1 MADRPSPTAEPEAGS
16 FRDPAG
22 FVFQREG
29 VLYRQVNRSFERK
42 FSAVRES
49 GLFDELARE
58 RLLVPHQEVGLE
70 HAARPEAAAVLRP
83 ERVGF
88 ISYPYEWSFGQLKD
102 AALLTLTV
110 QERALERGFVLRDA
124 SAYNVQ
130 FSGGRPILIDTLS
143 LEPREEGAP
152 WLAYRQFCEHFLV
165 PLLLMSRVDI
175 GCGSLLRAHLDGIP
189 LELGSRLLPR
199 RSWLRPGTLIHV
211 HAHAGA
217 QRRYADAAPAV
228 QVKNRPIS
236 RTAAIGLV
244 HSLRG
249 AITRLSWEPSGT
261 EWADYTR
268 QHNYSDSAVA
278 SKRELVARLLRGSS
292 PKVVW
297 DLGANTGE
305 YSRVAVEVAEQVI
318 AFDID
323 PAAVERNYRA
333 VRGANEQRILPLLAD
348 LANPSPALGWAHR
361 ERQSLEQRGPADA
374 LLALALVHHLAI
386 GRNVPLE
393 RIAEFFSRLGRTL
406 VIEFVPKSD
415 SQVQRLLRSREDVF
429 ADYHREGFEAAFGKH
444 FSIEAAEP
452 VSGTERVMYGM
463 GRGDAGAQGRG
474 DAEAQGAHGA
484 QGSQGAQS

>member
-1 MADRPSPTAEPEAGS
+1 
-16 FRDPAG
+16 
-22 FVFQREG
+22 
-29 VLYRQVNRSFERK
+29 
-42 FSAVRES
+42 
-49 GLFDELARE
+49 
-58 RLLVPHQEVGLE
+58 
-70 HAARPEAAAVLRP
+70 
-83 ERVGF
+83 
-88 ISYPYEWSFGQLKD
+88 
-102 AALLTLTV
+102 V
-110 QERALERGFVLRDA
+110 QERALERGFTLRDA

-211 HAHAGA
+211 HLHAAA
-217 QRRYADAAPAV
+217 QRRYADTSPAV
-228 QVKNRPIS
+228 RVKSRPIGKS
-236 RTAAIGLV
+236 AAIGLV

-249 AITRLSWEPSGT
+249 ATTRLGWEPSGT

-278 SKRELVARLLRGSS
+278 SKRELVARLLRGSL
-292 PKVVW
+292 PRVVW

-305 YSRVAVEVAEQVI
+305 YSRVAREAAEAVI

-323 PAAVERNYRA
+323 PAAVERHYRA
-333 VRGANEQRILPLLAD
+333 VRESGEQGILPLLAD

-361 ERQSLEQRGPADA
+361 ERRSLEQRGPADA

-393 RIAEFFSRLGRTL
+393 RIAEYFSRLGRAL

-429 ADYHREGFEAAFGKH
+429 ADYHREGFEAAFARH
-444 FSIEAAEP
+444 FRIEAAEP
-452 VSGTERVMYGM
+452 VAGSERTMYAM
-463 GRGDAGAQGRG
+463 TALGR
-474 DAEAQGAHGA
+474 
-484 QGSQGAQS
+484 

>member
-1 MADRPSPTAEPEAGS
+1 MADRPGPTVETEAGS

-22 FVFQREG
+22 FVFQRDG
-29 VLYRQVNRSFERK
+29 VLYRQVNRSFETK
-42 FSAVRES
+42 FAAVRAS
-49 GLFDELARE
+49 GLFDGLARE
-58 RLLVPHQEVGLE
+58 RLLVPHQEVGPE
-70 HAARPEAAAVLRP
+70 HAAGPEAVAVLRP
-83 ERVGF
+83 ERIGF
-88 ISYPYEWSFGQLKD
+88 VSYPYEWSFGQLKD
-102 AALLTLTV
+102 AALLTLAV
-110 QERALERGFVLRDA
+110 QERALERGFTLRDA

-189 LELGSRLLPR
+189 LELGSRLLPWHSR
-199 RSWLRPGTLIHV
+199 LRPGTLMHV
-211 HAHAGA
+211 HLHAAA
-217 QRRYADAAPAV
+217 QRRYADTSPSV
-228 QVKNRPIS
+228 RVKSRPIGK
-236 RTAAIGLV
+236 TAAIGLV

-249 AITRLSWEPSGT
+249 AIARLTWEPSGT
-261 EWADYTR
+261 EWAEYTR

-278 SKRELVARLLRGSS
+278 SKRELVARLLRSS
-292 PKVVW
+292 RPRLVW

-305 YSRVAVEVAEQVI
+305 YSRVAREVAEAVV

-323 PAAVERNYRA
+323 PAAVERNYRT
-333 VRGANEQRILPLLAD
+333 VRASNERGILPLLAD

-361 ERQSLEQRGPADA
+361 ERRSLEQRGPADA

-393 RIAEFFSRLGRTL
+393 RIAEYFARLGRAL

-415 SQVQRLLRSREDVF
+415 TQVQRLLRSREDVF
-429 ADYHREGFEAAFGKH
+429 ADYHREGFEAAFGRH
-444 FSIEAAEP
+444 FRIEAAEP
-452 VSGTERVMYGM
+452 VTGSERMMYAM
-463 GRGDAGAQGRG
+463 TALGRAR
-474 DAEAQGAHGA
+474 
-484 QGSQGAQS
+484 

>member
-1 MADRPSPTAEPEAGS
+1 VAERAEPAVETEAGS

-22 FVFQREG
+22 FVYQREG
-29 VLYRQVNRSFERK
+29 VLYRQVNRSFEQK
-42 FSAVRES
+42 FAAVRAS

-58 RLLVPHQEVGLE
+58 RLLVPHQEVGPE
-70 HAARPEAAAVLRP
+70 HAAGPGAVAVLRP
-83 ERVGF
+83 ERIGF

-102 AALLTLTV
+102 AALLTLAV
-110 QERALERGFVLRDA
+110 QERALERGFTLRDA

-199 RSWLRPGTLIHV
+199 RSWLRPGTLMHV
-211 HAHAGA
+211 HLHAKA
-217 QRRYADAAPAV
+217 QRRYADAAPDV
-228 QVKNRPIS
+228 RVKSRPIGK
-236 RTAAIGLV
+236 TAAIGLV

-249 AITRLSWEPSGT
+249 SVERLTWEPSGT

-278 SKRELVARLLRGSS
+278 SKRELVARLLRGSR
-292 PKVVW
+292 PRVVW

-305 YSRVAVEVAEQVI
+305 YSRVAREVAEQVI

-333 VRGANEQRILPLLAD
+333 VREADERGILPLQAD
-348 LANPSPALGWAHR
+348 LANPSPALGWAHQ
-361 ERQSLEQRGPADA
+361 ERRSLEQRGPADA

-393 RIAEFFSRLGRTL
+393 RIAEYFSRLGRAL

-415 SQVQRLLRSREDVF
+415 SQVRRLLRSREDVF
-429 ADYHREGFEAAFGKH
+429 PDYHREGFEAAFARH
-444 FSIEAAEP
+444 FRIDAAEA
-452 VSGTERVMYGM
+452 VAGSERTMYAM
-463 GRGDAGAQGRG
+463 GRRDAGAQGTQ
-474 DAEAQGAHGA
+474 EAR
-484 QGSQGAQS
+484 S